1 MATILKDGSKLP
13 LILIAKGEHI
23 VSEDHWFGRG
33 HNIIGEP
40 PHSGPETIE
49 DSYSKEK
56 FFPSYFTDRSPK
68 GWTNQNTFNH
78 YLNFLRY
85 QIPLFTGTQIQDPC
99 NTIFMFA
106 DSYKVHHSEHSQA
119 IANAFYKNYRN
130 STRNH

>member
-40 PHSGPETIE
+40 PHSGPETIQ
-49 DSYSKEK
+49 DPYSKEM

-78 YLNFLRY
+78 YLNSLRT
-85 QIPLFTGTQIQDPC
+85 QIPLLTGTKIQDSC
-99 NTIFMFA
+99 NTIFFI
-106 DSYKVHHSEHSQA
+106 DGPYYNTKV
-119 IANAFYKNYRN
+119 F
-130 STRNH
+130 